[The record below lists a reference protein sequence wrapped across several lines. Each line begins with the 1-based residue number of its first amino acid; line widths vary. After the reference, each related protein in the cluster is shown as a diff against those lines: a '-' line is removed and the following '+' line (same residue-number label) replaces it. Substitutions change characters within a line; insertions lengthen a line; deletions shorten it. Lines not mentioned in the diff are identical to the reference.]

1 MDPELKKMEK
11 ARIEKLFP
19 EKTRLYL
26 SSWQLILAGLAG
38 LTQLVL
44 FFYADWGIALTGMGI
59 WSGLFFGIAGG
70 VGLMTVQT
78 PSRRTI
84 AAFLTMNI
92 FACIFA
98 VALITTSWVG
108 LEQSRRHHYSFGK
121 FCFCILIFTGLL
133 EGILSVVSFAYCC
146 RGLPCCCAKPSYET
160 RMTSGDV
167 AIPMTV
173 MTAPSSNGQPNTP
186 LSEMPPQYSNVVGAS
201 GYVNLPAPSSPMTQ
215 EKTPF

>member
-108 LEQSRRHHYSFGK
+108 LEQCRRSHYSFGK
-121 FCFCILIFTGLL
+121 MFWFSILILTGLA
-133 EGILSVVSFAYCC
+133 EVAFSVVSFAFSC
-146 RGLPCCCAKPSYET
+146 RVLPCCCAK
-160 RMTSGDV
+160 
-167 AIPMTV
+167 
-173 MTAPSSNGQPNTP
+173 
-186 LSEMPPQYSNVVGAS
+186 
-201 GYVNLPAPSSPMTQ
+201 
-215 EKTPF
+215 

>member
-1 MDPELKKMEK
+1 MFCVLVLIGLAEGIVSIMTVSYACQVLSEPYETCMTSEHVVIATPSNVQVPENQPTMTAPKNPELKAMEK

-108 LEQSRRHHYSFGK
+108 LEQTHRHHYSFGK
-121 FCFCILIFTGLL
+121 
-133 EGILSVVSFAYCC
+133 VSFFI
-146 RGLPCCCAKPSYET
+146 
-160 RMTSGDV
+160 
-167 AIPMTV
+167 AIIF
-173 MTAPSSNGQPNTP
+173 
-186 LSEMPPQYSNVVGAS
+186 
-201 GYVNLPAPSSPMTQ
+201 
-215 EKTPF
+215 PFL

>member
-11 ARIEKLFP
+11 ARVEKLFP
-19 EKTRLYL
+19 KKTRRCL
-26 SSWQLILAGLAG
+26 SSWQLLLAGLAG
-38 LTQLVL
+38 LAQTVLV
-44 FFYADWGIALTGMGI
+44 FFRGWGIALTGMGI
-59 WSGLFFGIAGG
+59 WSGVFFGIAGG
-70 VGLMTVQT
+70 LGLMK

-108 LEQSRRHHYSFGK
+108 LEECRRSHYSFGK
-121 FCFCILIFTGLL
+121 MFWFSILILTGLA
-133 EGILSVVSFAYCC
+133 EVAFSVVLFAYCC
-146 RGLPCCCAKPSYET
+146 RVLPCCCAKPSYET

-173 MTAPSSNGQPNTP
+173 MTAPSSHGQPNTP
-186 LSEMPPQYSNVVGAS
+186 SSEMPPQYSNVVGAS
-201 GYVNLPAPSSPMTQ
+201 GYVNLPAPSAPMTQ

>member
-1 MDPELKKMEK
+1 MGVPLKMASGESRPQIVVLPAQSTHPQPAMNPVGDTRPQYVVIQNGTQPMMVPMDPELKKMEK

-19 EKTRLYL
+19 IPTRLYL
-26 SSWQLILAGLAG
+26 STLHLVLTGVAGLS
-38 LTQLVL
+38 QIIL
-44 FFYADWGIALTGMGI
+44 FFSSRGGIALTGMGI

-98 VALITTSWVG
+98 VALITTSWIG
-108 LEQSRRHHYSFGK
+108 LEQSRRPHYSFGK

-133 EGILSVVSFAYCC
+133 EGILSVVSF
-146 RGLPCCCAKPSYET
+146 
-160 RMTSGDV
+160 
-167 AIPMTV
+167 
-173 MTAPSSNGQPNTP
+173 
-186 LSEMPPQYSNVVGAS
+186 
-201 GYVNLPAPSSPMTQ
+201 
-215 EKTPF
+215 